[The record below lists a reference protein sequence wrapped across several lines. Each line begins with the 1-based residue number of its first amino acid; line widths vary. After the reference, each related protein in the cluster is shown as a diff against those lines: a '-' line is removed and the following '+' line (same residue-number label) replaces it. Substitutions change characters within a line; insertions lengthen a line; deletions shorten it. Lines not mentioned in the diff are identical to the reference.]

1 MTRDQ
6 LNTLLQG
13 VHALFVLNPFSDA
26 RANKEA
32 EILAKL
38 GPPANEPS
46 KNPTFAPR
54 LRQLIRWIE
63 AAEPELL
70 KLGNAGTLPKRWND
84 ALPSFAF
91 FSLYHQVAAD
101 LDLLIQRAAEDLP
114 KNRALFRRI
123 QDGIAERHTLI
134 AHAPDR
140 IWNRPEHL
148 LACFYQVR
156 RAYYFIH
163 HEIAG
168 QSRPIQALRMQIWE
182 SVFTK
187 DMMSYQ
193 QWMYDSVGRFPTLI
207 LGPSGSGKEVVARA
221 IGLSR
226 FIPYDIKAGRF
237 ITSAQASFHPVNL
250 AALSET
256 LIESELFGHRKGSFT
271 GAMADRDG
279 LFATAGSYGTVFLD
293 EIGEVSQATQ
303 VRLLR
308 LLQSGE
314 FQAIGDNRPAY
325 FTGKVI
331 AATHRDLDAEMRTG
345 RFREDFYYRLCGD
358 QVSTVALR
366 DILRDR
372 PEDLTTSVNYI
383 CTKLFGHE
391 GAQHLCSRILNTLER
406 DVPTDYRWPGNFREL
421 EQAVRNIVV
430 RDEYTPTP
438 RHEERSA
445 DNILKDSRY
454 TLAEWNRIY
463 VQQAFANA
471 GSYREAARRLDVD
484 QRTIKKWVN
493 KNGS

>member
-1 MTRDQ
+1 MTGDQ

-32 EILAKL
+32 EILAEL
-38 GPPANEPS
+38 GPPPSEPS
-46 KNPTFAPR
+46 KEPTFSPQ
-54 LRQLIRWIE
+54 LHTLIRWLE
-63 AAEPELL
+63 TAEPELL
-70 KLGNAGTLPKRWND
+70 KLGSAGKLPKKWND

-101 LDLLIQRAAEDLP
+101 LDRLIQRNQEDLP
-114 KNRALFRRI
+114 KNRALFRKV

-168 QSRPIQALRMQIWE
+168 QSQPIKTLRIQIWE

-193 QWMYDSVGRFPTLI
+193 QWMYDAVGRFPTLV

-226 FIPYDIKAGRF
+226 FIPYDIKAGHF

-271 GAMADRDG
+271 GAMADRAG

-314 FQAIGDNRPAY
+314 FQAIGDNHPAY

-331 AATHRDLDAEMRTG
+331 AATHRDLNAEMRAG

-358 QVSTVALR
+358 QVSTVALH

-383 CTKLFGHE
+383 CTKLFGTE
-391 GAQHLCSRILNTLER
+391 GAQHLCSRILNTLQR
-406 DVPTDYRWPGNFREL
+406 DVPADYTWPGNFREL

-430 RDEYTPTP
+430 RDEYTPMP
-438 RHEERSA
+438 SHA
-445 DNILKDSRY
+445 DKSIDGILKGSHT

-463 VQQAFANA
+463 VQQAFKNA
-471 GSYREAARRLDVD
+471 GSYREAARRLGVD
-484 QRTIKKWVN
+484 QRTIKKWVSE
-493 KNGS
+493 NGN